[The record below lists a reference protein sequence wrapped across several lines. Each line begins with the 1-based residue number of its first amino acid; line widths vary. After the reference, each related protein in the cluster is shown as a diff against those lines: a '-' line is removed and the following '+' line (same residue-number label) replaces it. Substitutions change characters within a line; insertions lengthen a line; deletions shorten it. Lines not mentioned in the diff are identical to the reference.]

1 MSKSPFDLSFQERR
15 CQLGI
20 HNYINFMDSPL
31 ELEYYKD
38 IPEEVMVCKLC
49 KQITTPYELQQRMQ
63 QDDWNNFYITMYTNT
78 NLCNSF
84 CME

>member
-84 CME
+84 CMG